1 MICSSKV
8 SDMQLLSQ
16 VQLFDY
22 NTFRVHATA
31 NRLIQINQ
39 YQQIPKLLK
48 TQGFS
53 EGQDF
58 ILGGGSNTLLVR
70 SSVNTI
76 WQSLITGTNIVKE
89 SSKNVFLEIGAG
101 ENWHQLVEYAVNQ
114 GYAGIENLALI
125 PGLVGGAP
133 VQNLAAYGQNFSDVC
148 HRVNAFDLHTGTKIE
163 FRSSECQFG
172 YRQSVFKHHPHRF
185 LITSVIIKLA
195 KNHTLNTSY
204 FSIGGRYDS
213 INKSLESQGIS
224 HPSIRDIFNA
234 VIEIRQQ
241 KLPDVSKVPSV
252 GSFFINP
259 TITHHQ
265 LEQLK
270 AQIPNLQYYPVEQ
283 LRYVSLED
291 ESLAQADFVK
301 VPVGRILQVLGWQGR
316 QIGHCMIYPQWASI
330 ITHDGHATGA
340 EIKNFADTIAKD
352 VYAKLSVKLD
362 SEVTII

>member
-1 MICSSKV
+1 
-8 SDMQLLSQ
+8 MQVLSQ
-16 VQLFDY
+16 VQLSEY

-31 NRLIQINQ
+31 NRLIQVHYLQ
-39 YQQIPKLLK
+39 EIPNLLK
-48 TQGFS
+48 THGFTVD
-53 EGQDF
+53 QDF
-58 ILGGGSNTLLVR
+58 ILGGGSNSLLVR
-70 SSVNTI
+70 SSVNNI
-76 WQSLITGTNIVKE
+76 WQSLITGINLVRET
-89 SSKNVFLEIGAG
+89 SKYVFLEIGAG
-101 ENWHQLVEYAVNQ
+101 ENWHELVAQVVNQ

-148 HRVNAFDLHTGTKIE
+148 HRVKAFDLHTGTKAE
-163 FRSSECQFG
+163 FSSPECRFG
-172 YRQSVFKHHPHRF
+172 YRQSMFKSHSHRF

-213 INKSLESQGIS
+213 ITKSLESQGVT
-224 HPSIRDIFNA
+224 HPTIRDIFNA
-234 VIEIRQQ
+234 VIEIRRQ

-259 TITHHQ
+259 TVSHHQ
-265 LEQLK
+265 LEKLK

-283 LRYVSLED
+283 LHYLSLD
-291 ESLAQADFVK
+291 DKSLAQADYVK
-301 VPVGRILQVLGWQGR
+301 VPVGRILQELNWQGK
-316 QIGHCMIYPQWASI
+316 QIGHCLIYPQWASI

-340 EIKNFADTIAKD
+340 EIKNFADTIAQD
-352 VYAKLSVKLD
+352 VYSKLSVKLD

>member
-1 MICSSKV
+1 
-8 SDMQLLSQ
+8 MQLLSQ
-16 VQLFDY
+16 VQLADY

-31 NRLIQINQ
+31 SQLIQVHHSQ
-39 YQQIPKLLK
+39 EIPSLLK
-48 TQGFS
+48 THGFTKD
-53 EGQDF
+53 QDY

-70 SSVNTI
+70 TSINNI
-76 WQSLITGTNIVKE
+76 WQSLITGIALEKE
-89 SSKNVFLEIGAG
+89 SSKFVFLEVGAG
-101 ENWHQLVEYAVNQ
+101 ENWHQLVEHAVHQ

-148 HRVNAFDLHTGTKIE
+148 HRVKAIDLHTGAKIE
-163 FRSSECQFG
+163 FSSLECQFG
-172 YRQSVFKHHPHRF
+172 YRQSMFKNHPHRF

-213 INKSLESQGIS
+213 ITKSLESQGIT
-224 HPSIRDIFNA
+224 HPTIRDIFNA
-234 VIEIRQQ
+234 VITIRQQ

-259 TITHHQ
+259 TVSNHQ

-270 AQIPNLQYYPVEQ
+270 AQIPDLQYYPVEQ
-283 LRYVSLED
+283 LHYVSLDD
-291 ESLAQADFVK
+291 ESLAQADYVK
-301 VPVGRILQVLGWQGR
+301 VPVGRILQELGWQGK

-340 EIKNFADTIAKD
+340 EIKHFADTIAQD
-352 VYAKLSVKLD
+352 VYTKLSVKLD